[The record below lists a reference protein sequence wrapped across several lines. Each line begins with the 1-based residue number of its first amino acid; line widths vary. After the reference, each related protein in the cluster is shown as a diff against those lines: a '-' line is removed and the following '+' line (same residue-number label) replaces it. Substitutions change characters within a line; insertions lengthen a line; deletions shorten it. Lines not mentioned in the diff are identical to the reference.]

1 MAKAAGK
8 MVPSWAT
15 DEAVPKAAPTEQERP
30 SWDVLAE
37 LFQGSLTEGAQMGV
51 NVVRNPNTKVP
62 HLSIYKVGNNGNP
75 YGTRTF
81 APIARAM
88 DVLGG
93 AVAAYLEDVLGQAGA
108 KAALHSLFTEARAK
122 ATGNA
127 SASPL
132 AAKKA

>member
-88 DVLGG
+88 DILGG
-93 AVAAYLEDVLGQAGA
+93 AVAAYLEDVLGQSGA
-108 KAALHSLFTEARAK
+108 KAAIHSLFIQARDTAK
-122 ATGNA
+122 ASNI
-127 SASPL
+127 